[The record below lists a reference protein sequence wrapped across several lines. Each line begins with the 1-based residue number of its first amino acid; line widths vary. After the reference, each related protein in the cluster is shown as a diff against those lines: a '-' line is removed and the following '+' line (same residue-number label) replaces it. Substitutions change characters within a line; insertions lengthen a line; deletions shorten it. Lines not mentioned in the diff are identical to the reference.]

1 MHDDSNSSMRAGTP
15 VYLSIKLKRLYRE
28 GLDCSLVKDLLNVLE
43 RTVPDYLA
51 SPMQLLKLTVN

>member
-28 GLDCSLVKDLLNVLE
+28 GLECSLVKRPSKRSGKD
-43 RTVPDYLA
+43 R
-51 SPMQLLKLTVN
+51 S